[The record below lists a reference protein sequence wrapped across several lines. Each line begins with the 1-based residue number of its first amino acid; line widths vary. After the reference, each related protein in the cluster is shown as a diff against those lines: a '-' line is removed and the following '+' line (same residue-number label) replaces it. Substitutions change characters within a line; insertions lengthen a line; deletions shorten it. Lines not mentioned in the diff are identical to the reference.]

1 MSFPSSPTNGQIA
14 IINGITYTYSVAK
27 SAWIRGTT
35 FFVANTLTVA
45 GDVTVVGNLSFGS
58 NTANASFDAST
69 VTSGIILPTGNS
81 LQRPPNPLLGTMRFN
96 STYNALEVYTASG
109 WTVMSPGTNPTVS
122 NVQFTTNGVVN
133 ANVTAFS
140 STPQQILI
148 TGSGFL
154 PPMTVLINGTS
165 VFNTILNS
173 TQILAT
179 ITGSF
184 NYGNLSVIVSPP
196 LSATGTM
203 KYTQAPI
210 WNSANVANISVFE
223 TPSINLSSN
232 VVLGPGDTA
241 TYTLT
246 GGTLPTGTVL
256 SPTGII
262 SGHTTGYSANTAVP
276 ITVTATNSENQYNSQ
291 NIGLYVIVPTLTIS
305 PTTIGATTQLSAITP
320 VNLIVSGGVAP
331 YTFRANAMP
340 AGLTL
345 SSTGTISGT
354 PLNPGAY
361 AFIVTATDAYGYTTS
376 QTFSGSNTP
385 ASITINYLI
394 VAGGGGGASNWGGGG
409 GAGGLIYSSIATT
422 SGYNFT
428 ITVGAGG
435 AGGGGDGTNGC
446 NSSITGAPLTPTSY
460 VAIGGGG
467 GGSNQTGSSADSGK
481 SGGSGG
487 GGSGWPGGAAG
498 GGGATQPSSPS
509 GGFGNGGG
517 SGSGGACQAS
527 AGGGGGAGGGGATAT
542 PNNGGA
548 GGAGKQYSQY
558 APNYGVAPGSPS
570 YTGAGWF
577 AGGGGGGGNIGGG
590 SGGPATAGGGG
601 GNNYGGGG
609 AGTSATGGG
618 GGGGGPCGRGG
629 GSGGSGIII
638 LSYTSPIQRGVGGT
652 VTGGPSGPIWY
663 HAFTA
668 SGTYTT

>member
-35 FFVANTLTVA
+35 FFVANTLSVA

-196 LSATGTM
+196 LSATGAP
-203 KYTQAPI
+203 API
-210 WNSANVANISVFE
+210 WISANVANILVFE

-256 SPTGII
+256 LPTGII

-276 ITVTATNSENQYNSQ
+276 ITVTATNSENQYSSQ

-305 PTTIGATTQLSAITP
+305 PTTIGSTIQLSAITP

-331 YTFRANAMP
+331 YTFSANAMP

-345 SSTGTISGT
+345 SSTGTISGA
-354 PLNPGAY
+354 PLNSGAY

-376 QTFSGSNTP
+376 QTFSGSNAP
-385 ASITINYLI
+385 ATSTVNYLA
-394 VAGGGGGASNWGGGG
+394 VAGGGGGGAGNYNNGNGGG
-409 GAGGLIYSSIATT
+409 GAGGLLQGTLTINTGTT
-422 SGYNFT
+422 TT
-428 ITVGAGG
+428 ITVGSGGTVQYNGQNSTIRYNGTNLITAIGGG
-435 AGGGGDGTNGC
+435 AGGPNA
-446 NSSITGAPLTPTSY
+446 IT
-460 VAIGGGG
+460 
-467 GGSNQTGSSADSGK
+467 SAGQP
-481 SGGSGG
+481 GGSGG
-487 GGSGWPGGAAG
+487 GSL
-498 GGGATQPSSPS
+498 
-509 GGFGNGGG
+509 GNGGG
-517 SGSGGACQAS
+517 ASYGLGTAGQGNRGGSGDGIPAGGNTS
-527 AGGGGGAGGGGATAT
+527 GGGGGGAGAVGGDGAFYGGGGG
-542 PNNGGA
+542 NGGA
-548 GGAGKQYSQY
+548 GLAVTIAGNT
-558 APNYGVAPGSPS
+558 NY
-570 YTGAGWF
+570 Y
-577 AGGGGGGGNIGGG
+577 AGGGGGGNGSTPPYGQGGI
-590 SGGPATAGGGG
+590 GGG
-601 GNNYGGGG
+601 GNQSSNGTTNTGGG
-609 AGTSATGGG
+609 AG
-618 GGGGGPCGRGG
+618 CNDN
-629 GSGGSGIII
+629 GGSGIII
-638 LSYTSPIQRGVGGT
+638 VYYLGPQQGIGGAYSFVNGYSIHT
-652 VTGGPSGPIWY
+652 
-663 HAFTA
+663 FLA
-668 SGTYTT
+668 SGTYNT